1 MDGFQGKPRST
12 ETSTTFSPSE
22 MALLAEPR
30 CGLLCDSSRE
40 LRVVRD
46 GVVQGSTRRLE
57 QVYQSPL
64 LTALEISGGFA
75 LGGSFTWAMQEGGKI
90 AKVAKYGA
98 FGLAAAGIV
107 DILNRG
113 KTIASV
119 YSDQNAG
126 SNSETIQSNKRNVIA
141 DQIGA
146 VLPDY
151 VLGIASA
158 GLASSLVS
166 KHLGRSQSE
175 SIPNYYSKKTQSDN
189 GNNPQSHLSFRIDPD
204 YLVYSSLTA
213 PSKKILDLPTREQVT
228 SFQNRAWNLDK
239 LAFNYLKENDL
250 HLKILH
256 KHPIENGS
264 AISERS
270 ALLVQQMK
278 ADPSFRPLLYETEK
292 ALAKVKKE
300 WHQNY
305 SKTNEI
311 MKENTGITFDR
322 NIDVVI
328 THPAIAQGTSR
339 YGNILFTDLSIRP
352 ESFPNQNTVYLWH
365 ETLHHH
371 LPPKYAGKKE
381 IDVAHAA
388 IELATDNEL
397 RVRLNKGSYPPLVG
411 HEFLANGR
419 ELLLPSWRT
428 HLSNGKKDI
437 VSFIN
442 EAAKLAAKQK

>member
-22 MALLAEPR
+22 MALLAEPH
-30 CGLLCDSSRE
+30 CALLCNSSRE
-40 LRVVRD
+40 LRLVRD
-46 GVVQGSTRRLE
+46 GVIQGSTRRLE
-57 QVYQSPL
+57 LAYQSPL
-64 LTALEISGGFA
+64 LTALEISGGIA
-75 LGGSFTWAMQEGGKI
+75 LGASFTWAMHEGGKI
-90 AKVAKYGA
+90 ARAAKYGA
-98 FGLAAAGIV
+98 FGLGAAGLI
-107 DILNRG
+107 DISNRL
-113 KTIASV
+113 KTTVSV

-126 SNSETIQSNKRNVIA
+126 NNSETIQSNKRNVIA

-158 GLASSLVS
+158 GWASSLVS
-166 KHLGRSQSE
+166 KHLFKSRSE
-175 SIPNYYSKKTQSDN
+175 RIPNYYSKTPSDH
-189 GNNPQSHLSFRIDPD
+189 GKNPQSHLSFRIDPD
-204 YLVYSSLTA
+204 YLVYSTLTA
-213 PSKKILDLPTREQVT
+213 PSRRILDVPMREQVT

-239 LAFNYLKENDL
+239 PAFNYLKDNDL
-250 HLKILH
+250 HLKILQ
-256 KHPIENGS
+256 KRPIENGS

-270 ALLVQQMK
+270 SRLVQQMK
-278 ADPSFRPLLYETEK
+278 ADPSFRLLLLDTEK

-311 MKENTGITFDR
+311 MQENTGITFDR

-339 YGNILFTDLSIRP
+339 YGNILFTDHSVRP
-352 ESFPNQNTVYLWH
+352 ESFANQNTVYLWH

-397 RVRLNKGSYPPLVG
+397 RIRLNKGSYPPLVG

-419 ELLLPSWRT
+419 ELLLPSWRNY
-428 HLSNGKKDI
+428 LSKEKKDI
-437 VSFIN
+437 VSYIN
-442 EAAKLAAKQK
+442 EAAKIAAKH